1 MWIPVGIA
9 MAVSGPVIALL
20 CGAMAFSGAEDLNE
34 CESIHCG
41 PEYRF
46 DAPDVA
52 WMLLA
57 LLAFVAGIT
66 GVVFFFVGLI
76 TSISRA
82 RRAARAVRP

>member
-9 MAVSGPVIALL
+9 LAIGGPVIALL
-20 CGAMAFSGAEDLNE
+20 SGAMAFSGAEDLNE

-57 LLAFVAGIT
+57 VVALVAGMS
-66 GVVFFFVGLI
+66 GFVFFLVGLF